1 MRNTASSKL
10 EGGFNSNPPTPTEVS
25 LTISPQD
32 LHDSNS
38 SLPSLGAGERALA
51 AAKGSAKRLIDI
63 WFSSKCAVLRG
74 LGIIDFS
81 LPPNHI
87 LRRTSSH
94 TIRHYY
100 ESGLTS
106 FLPIATAAIADGV
119 NLDESVSVLDFACG
133 AGRQLLHLTRLYPN
147 VKAHACDIRADAIKY
162 LRGAYPT
169 AEVYANKFDPPLKYP
184 DAIFD
189 LIYSVSVFSHIS
201 VQDAQLWLAELRRVA
216 KPGATLCLTF
226 NSYTSLERYH
236 ESGKHSELSAEK
248 LKEMEFFFDAEDEAG
263 YARRMA
269 REVALGFGHPGMLRP
284 TGDIFYSAEKARSLM
299 EAAGFELKK
308 ILPGVIDR
316 MQDLAVL
323 RRPNQ

>member
-1 MRNTASSKL
+1 VP
-10 EGGFNSNPPTPTEVS
+10 NSIQQVQNPK
-25 LTISPQD
+25 
-32 LHDSNS
+32 S
-38 SLPSLGAGERALA
+38 SLPSLGAGERTLA
-51 AAKGSAKRLIDI
+51 AAKGFAKRLIDI
-63 WFSSKCAVLRG
+63 WFSGKCALLRG
-74 LGIIDFS
+74 LGIIDFP

-106 FLPIATAAIADGV
+106 FLPIATAAISTGV
-119 NLDESVSVLDFACG
+119 NLDDSVSVLDFACG

-147 VKAHACDIRADAIKY
+147 VKAHACDIRADAIEY
-162 LRGAYPT
+162 LRRAYPK
-169 AEVYANKFDPPLKYP
+169 ADVYANKFDPPLEYP
-184 DAIFD
+184 EATFD

-201 VQDAQLWLAELRRVA
+201 FQDAQLWLSELRRVA

-226 NSYTSLERYH
+226 NSYTSLQRYH
-236 ESGKHSELSAEK
+236 ESGKHLDLSAEK
-248 LKEMEFFFDAEDEAG
+248 LKEIEFFFDAEDEAG
-263 YARRMA
+263 YALRMA

-299 EAAGFELKK
+299 EGAGFEVKE

-323 RRPNQ
+323 RRPAR